1 MVAFC
6 GVLHTA
12 EGACS
17 GDIGDAVAGMLSAG
31 AIGDSAAAAWQNGAV
46 GLGESR
52 TPATQRT
59 PGVRSADDGLAIVA
73 WARLDDREA
82 LGDAVGMP
90 ANQDDR
96 ALILGAYRRWAT
108 ECPKHLLGD
117 YAFAIWDGRRRRLF
131 CARDH
136 VGVRPLYYA
145 QTSRAFV
152 FASSVEAVLAGP
164 GVDQRLDEAT
174 VATYLK
180 FVGWGTCT
188 ASRTF
193 FRAVRMLPGGHAMVV
208 EGGRHR
214 CGTPRIWR
222 YWAPEDAPVLGPASD
237 DDYVHAF
244 LDLYQRSV
252 RDRLRG
258 ADPIGVHLSG
268 GLDSSSVAVLANRE
282 LRVRGRPSPLAF
294 TWLPPNPEAT
304 GYVNAEAAL
313 EYGRVEAVAAQ
324 ESLTVSYQAP
334 TPADFLTAF
343 GTDAALPW
351 AHTSVLEFSVQRQ
364 AAAAGVR
371 VMLSGWGGDQAAS
384 DNGYYHYTRLLLG
397 GRWGEFAAVAKARG
411 RRNPLRLA
419 PLAMMEGV
427 PNARVGRVA
436 WRRVRRRVLR
446 EPRLGP
452 RHFLNPTLAELARP
466 EFVPGVRSLRQSQAT
481 RLGNVKLRP
490 RLEQEVAGGV
500 RNGLEYRYPLLD
512 RRILEFALG
521 LPPHMF
527 LRPAG
532 NRFLMRQAVGLTLGP
547 EGGSILPPEVRWNES
562 NLEPT
567 VWQAYIAAFAVAL
580 PGFRERLT
588 DRTPIRAGY
597 LDMPRLMECLDAD
610 RFMRDP
616 PLEGLSRA
624 LLFLDY

>member
-1 MVAFC
+1 MTSFC
-6 GVLHTA
+6 GVLHAA
-12 EGACS
+12 ERACS
-17 GDIGDAVAGMLSAG
+17 GDIDRAVAGMLTAG

-46 GLGESR
+46 GLGEIR

-82 LGDAVGMP
+82 LGDAVGVP
-90 ANQDDR
+90 ANQDDH
-96 ALILGAYRRWAT
+96 ALILGAYRRWGT
-108 ECPKHLLGD
+108 DCPKHLLGD

-136 VGVRPLYYA
+136 IGVRPLYYA

-152 FASSVEAVLAGP
+152 LASSVEAVLAGP

-174 VATYLK
+174 AATYLK
-180 FVGWGTCT
+180 FVGWGTCS

-214 CGTPRIWR
+214 CGIPRIWR
-222 YWAPEDAPVLGPASD
+222 YWAPEDAAVLGPASD

-258 ADPIGVHLSG
+258 AGPIGVHLSG
-268 GLDSSSVAVLANRE
+268 GLDSSSIAVLANHE
-282 LRVRGRPSPLAF
+282 LRTQGRPSPLAF
-294 TWLPPNPEAT
+294 SWLPPNAEAP
-304 GYVNAEAAL
+304 GYASAEAAL

-334 TPADFLTAF
+334 TPAEFLAAF
-343 GTDAALPW
+343 EADAAFPW
-351 AHTSVLEFSVQRQ
+351 AHTSVLEFSAQRK
-364 AAAAGVR
+364 AAAGGVR
-371 VMLSGWGGDQAAS
+371 VMLSGWGGDEAAS
-384 DNGYYHYTRLLLG
+384 ASGGDHYARLLLG
-397 GRWGEFAAVAKARG
+397 GRWGEFAALAEARE
-411 RRNPLRLA
+411 RHSPLRVA
-419 PLAMMEGV
+419 PAAMLGGM
-427 PNARVGRVA
+427 PNARAVRAA
-436 WRRVRRRVLR
+436 WRRLRRRVRR
-446 EPRLGP
+446 EPGRALK
-452 RHFLNPTLAELARP
+452 HFVNPALARLARP
-466 EFVPGVRSLRQSQAT
+466 EFMPGVRSVRQGQVSRLR
-481 RLGNVKLRP
+481 NVKVRP
-490 RLEQEVAGGV
+490 RLEQEVASGV
-500 RNGLEYRYPLLD
+500 RNGVEYRYPLLD

-521 LPPHMF
+521 LPPRMF

-532 NRFLMRQAVGLTLGP
+532 NRFLMRQTVGLALGR
-547 EGGSILPPEVRWNES
+547 EGRPMLPPEVRWDES
-562 NLEPT
+562 KLEPT
-567 VWQAYIAAFAVAL
+567 VWQAYVAAFAVAL
-580 PGFRERLT
+580 PAFRERLT
-588 DRTPIRAGY
+588 EGMPSRAGY
-597 LDMPRLMECLDAD
+597 VDMPRLMEILDAD
-610 RFMRDP
+610 RFMRSP

>member
-6 GVLHTA
+6 GVLQAA

-17 GDIGDAVAGMLSAG
+17 GDIGDAVAGMLTAG
-31 AIGDSAAAAWQNGAV
+31 AIGDSAAAAWQSGAV
-46 GLGESR
+46 GLGESG
-52 TPATQRT
+52 TAATQRT

-82 LGDAVGMP
+82 LGVAVGGP
-90 ANQDDR
+90 ANQDDH
-96 ALILGAYRRWAT
+96 ALILGAYRRWGT
-108 ECPKHLLGD
+108 DCPKHLLGD
-117 YAFAIWDGRRRRLF
+117 YAFAIWDGRRGRLF

-136 VGVRPLYYA
+136 IGVRPLYYA
-145 QTSRAFV
+145 QTSRALV

-174 VATYLK
+174 AATYLK

-208 EGGRHR
+208 ERGRHR
-214 CGTPRIWR
+214 CRTPRIWR
-222 YWAPEDAPVLGPASD
+222 YWAPEHTPVLGPASD

-252 RDRLRG
+252 RDRLPG
-258 ADPIGVHLSG
+258 TGPIGVHLSG
-268 GLDSSSVAVLANRE
+268 GLDSSSIAVLANHE
-282 LRVRGRPSPLAF
+282 LRTQGRPSPLAF
-294 TWLPPNPEAT
+294 SWLPPNPEAP
-304 GYVNAEAAL
+304 GYASAEAAL

-334 TPADFLTAF
+334 TPAEFLAAF
-343 GTDAALPW
+343 EADAALPW
-351 AHTSVLEFSVQRQ
+351 AHTSVLEYSVQRR
-364 AAAAGVR
+364 AAAGGVR
-371 VMLSGWGGDQAAS
+371 VMLSGWGGDDAVSA
-384 DNGYYHYTRLLLG
+384 NGGGHHARLLLG
-397 GRWGEFAAVAKARG
+397 GRWGEFAVLAKARE
-411 RRNPLRLA
+411 RLSPLRVA
-419 PLAMMEGV
+419 STAMLGGV
-427 PNARVGRVA
+427 PNARVVRVA
-436 WRRVRRRVLR
+436 WRRLRRRIRR
-446 EPRLGP
+446 EPGRAP
-452 RHFLNPTLAELARP
+452 NHFVNPALARLARP
-466 EFVPGVRSLRQSQAT
+466 EFMPGVRSVRQGQVSRLR
-481 RLGNVKLRP
+481 NVKMRP
-490 RLEQEVAGGV
+490 RLEQEVASGI

-532 NRFLMRQAVGLTLGP
+532 NRFLMRQTVGLALGR
-547 EGGSILPPEVRWNES
+547 EGRPLLPPEVRWDQS
-562 NLEPT
+562 KLEPT
-567 VWQAYIAAFAVAL
+567 VWQAYAAAFAAAL
-580 PGFRERLT
+580 PAFRERLT
-588 DRTPIRAGY
+588 ERMPARAGY
-597 LDMPRLMECLDAD
+597 VDMPRLMGILDAD
-610 RFMRDP
+610 RFMRNP